1 MRAQA
6 TDPNFY
12 AGFQEKLALTL
23 LNFILVAGVFGWL
36 KSHTVRLTRLVLL
49 PLLLGM
55 GLGGCS
61 RNPSLEISG
70 SFFPAWMLSIFI
82 GLVATLVAK
91 RIFLAKNLDPH
102 LTPHLLVYGALMV
115 SFTLLTWLLLY
126 W

>member
-1 MRAQA
+1 MRFA
-6 TDPNFY
+6 
-12 AGFQEKLALTL
+12 
-23 LNFILVAGVFGWL
+23 
-36 KSHTVRLTRLVLL
+36 RLTLL
-49 PLLLGM
+49 PLLVIV

-82 GLVATLVAK
+82 GLILTLVAK
-91 RIFLAKNLDPH
+91 RIFLATRLDPH
-102 LTPHLLVYGALMV
+102 LTPHLLVYGALMI